1 MGLSAQ
7 STTVQKVDK
16 TVSHRGQVC
25 RASLDGTEMGL
36 GEGERTGRGECGKGR
51 RGVPRRPFPFLSRSR
66 VPGYAPG
73 HGPGVATSGSSS
85 TFVSKRRNPR
95 RS

>member
-7 STTVQKVDK
+7 STTVQKVDR

-25 RASLDGTEMGL
+25 RASLEGTGTDRRD
-36 GEGERTGRGECGKGR
+36 GERTGRA
-51 RGVPRRPFPFLSRSR
+51 PRCPAAPLMFLSLLPHPR
-66 VPGYAPG
+66 YAPG

>member
-7 STTVQKVDK
+7 STTVHKMDK

-25 RASLDGTEMGL
+25 RGSL
-36 GEGERTGRGECGKGR
+36 ERTGMDRREGR
-51 RGVPRRPFPFLSRSR
+51 VWEGAPRCPAAPLRFLSLLLC
-66 VPGYAPG
+66 PGYAPG

>member
-25 RASLDGTEMGL
+25 RASLEGTGMDRR
-36 GEGERTGRGECGKGR
+36 EGEYGKGR
-51 RGVPRRPFPFLSRSR
+51 HGPVTPLMFLSLFLR
-66 VPGYAPG
+66 PDYAPG